1 MAMRLVVEMIVLIL
15 KQFPPF
21 LIQLF
26 ATNAHKDERHALD
39 KEEAQ
44 KNHPN
49 TITELRNFLR
59 FTVFLASSPPPP
71 PAPLALA
78 FTNRKPVYNPEF

>member
-49 TITELRNFLR
+49 TITDLRNFFAFYCL
-59 FTVFLASSPPPP
+59 FGFFATATTG
-71 PAPLALA
+71 ALG
-78 FTNRKPVYNPEF
+78 FSIHE